1 MKRIVLIFAMMILG
15 AGFAERADAQ
25 TIETARTIDVTGAA
39 DRNAGVSALEGI
51 VTMSRGQMIMG
62 GRALSNEEMAVLFP
76 ANAYR
81 SAIGG
86 GRMRRAGKGM
96 IIGGSILTGV
106 GIIACAASAVGT
118 TVNSVG
124 GRYGDGAYYG
134 YDASMLALVSG
145 TFCTAAGTSL
155 LAGGIA
161 LYCVGQ
167 GRMRRAAAAYNRT
180 LRPDYALNLGSTGN
194 GLGMYLNF

>member
-15 AGFAERADAQ
+15 FGFAERADAQ
-25 TIETARTIDVTGAA
+25 TIETAQTIDATGVA

-76 ANAYR
+76 ENAYR
-81 SAIGG
+81 SAVGG

-124 GRYGDGAYYG
+124 RYGDGAYYG

-145 TFCTAAGTSL
+145 TFCTATGTSL

-180 LRPDYALNLGSTGN
+180 LRPGYALNLGSTGN
-194 GLGMYLNF
+194 DFGLYLNF